1 MDKSKEVSLSQLESF
16 FKNLPLYLN
25 FKGKIVWKIGEAIN
39 TETGVTEY
47 LYREFNPNLENW
59 GPNILA
65 IPMVMFL
72 ENIPF
77 THTPRFKPV
86 TPLDVAKL
94 FTPEELAKL
103 LYPVIN
109 KTQNYIL

>member
-1 MDKSKEVSLSQLESF
+1 MDKPKEEVSLSRLESF
-16 FKNLPLYLN
+16 FKNLPLYLH

-59 GPNILA
+59 EPRIWA
-65 IPMVMFL
+65 RPMGMFL
-72 ENIPF
+72 ENVPF
-77 THTPRFKPV
+77 TNIPRFKPV
-86 TPLDVAKL
+86 TPSEV
-94 FTPEELAKL
+94 AKL

-109 KTQNYIL
+109 KTQNS